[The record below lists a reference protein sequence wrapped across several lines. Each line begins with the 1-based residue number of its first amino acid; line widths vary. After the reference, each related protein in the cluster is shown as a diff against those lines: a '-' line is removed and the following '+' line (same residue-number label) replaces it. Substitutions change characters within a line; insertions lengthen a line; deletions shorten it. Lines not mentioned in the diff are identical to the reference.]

1 MEKLRVR
8 SGIELDYD
16 YRVQLSDKESLYAA
30 WKAGFRVVSDTP
42 IAYGDVVDAII
53 DKEHRTVV
61 LRLVD
66 DGVGAGV
73 ADWITSVSGKYV
85 VDNDCFIIA
94 EGNDQTLMVVPV
106 GTTITHSHGGLTH
119 LSEER
124 VYIPADLA
132 PAWRLLRGK

>member
-61 LRLVD
+61 LRLVEE
-66 DGVGAGV
+66 GA
-73 ADWITSVSGKYV
+73 ATDWIISVGNGYTC
-85 VDNDCFIIA
+85 DGDYHLTIA
-94 EGNDQTLMVVPV
+94 EGNDQTILVVPA
-106 GTTITHSHGGLTH
+106 GTTITHSHGGLTY
-119 LSEER
+119 LGEER